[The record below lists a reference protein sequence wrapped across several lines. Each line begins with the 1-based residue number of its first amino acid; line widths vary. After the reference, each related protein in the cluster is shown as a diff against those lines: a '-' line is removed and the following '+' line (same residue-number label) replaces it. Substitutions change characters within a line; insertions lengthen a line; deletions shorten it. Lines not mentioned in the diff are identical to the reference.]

1 MRKNKKIFIIY
12 ILIFSFSLIESTEV
26 YGLKNS
32 YEVEIALNGSDKTS
46 IEEGMREALKN
57 LMVRITGS
65 TVVALDLKLS
75 KLYRNSEQYI
85 NQYKLNSSDGVI
97 NATFLFEGN
106 KIRSFLSDN
115 QLPLWLSNASIVMT
129 FIPCQLKSSVN
140 LLDTVE
146 RESCNILEENLSSL
160 AEKRVVGLAYPIL
173 DFRDLN
179 YLDSLSSVSYSSFM
193 NSTIKR
199 YGLENWIVCFI
210 RDDFGIILEEVECF
224 SSLSNST
231 NNLDKTFNNLINS
244 INLRNSLIVNKK
256 EKINSSIAI
265 EGVFDYFTLEK
276 VTEVLRSQI
285 IVTDLNLESISKA
298 SIDYKISTYGNAKD
312 LENLLDINSNFIKL
326 EDPSRNKL
334 IYKYLDI

>member
-1 MRKNKKIFIIY
+1 MIKKIFIIY

-32 YEVEIALNGSDKTS
+32 YEVEVALNGSDKTS
-46 IEEGMREALKN
+46 IEEGMREALKK

-65 TVVALDLKLS
+65 TTVALDRKFN

-85 NQYKLNSSDGVI
+85 TEYKLNSSDGVI

-160 AEKRVVGLAYPIL
+160 SEKRVVVLTYPIL

-179 YLDSLSSVSYSSFM
+179 YLDSLSSVSYPTFM

-199 YGLENWIVCFI
+199 YGLENWIVCLI
-210 RDDFGIILEEVECF
+210 RDDFGIILEEPECF
-224 SSLSNST
+224 SSLSNRT
-231 NNLDKTFNNLINS
+231 NNLDKTFNDLMNS
-244 INLRNSLIVNKK
+244 INSRNSLVVNKK
-256 EKINSSIAI
+256 EKINSRISIK
-265 EGVFDYFTLEK
+265 GVFDYFSLEK
-276 VTEVLRSQI
+276 VTEELRSQI
-285 IVTDLNLESISKA
+285 IVADLNLENVNKD
-298 SIDYKISTYGNAKD
+298 SIDYKISIYGKTKD
-312 LENLLDINSNFIKL
+312 LERLLDINSNFIRL